1 MKLVELLQLD
11 LAKFDNI
18 QLEIYSV
25 AVDNTCTPF
34 VTNKRDEIE
43 SEYN

>member
-18 QLEIYSV
+18 QLEIYS
-25 AVDNTCTPF
+25 ATQG
-34 VTNKRDEIE
+34 IL
-43 SEYN
+43 